1 MKRKSLTHLTRSHF
15 FRRSLFFTL
24 FALLSGGFQSMNA
37 QAIVTPANSSLLK
50 IKFDECA
57 GDVTSDDRRFT
68 DDGSNDGNYADPAG
82 KPRTDTVEI
91 CPKDQWHRVKV
102 VFTAFD
108 LAKGDTLFA
117 FQGNAAALNAA
128 GLAALKT
135 ASGSL
140 PAGSMLPAK
149 ATAGTIQALL
159 AGGTSE
165 AARKAAY
172 KAGFFASIPSAI
184 DLQALIDALLAI
196 LNPGELP
203 GTTPASDGTGSGSG
217 IGDTAL
223 ASARGGSVSD
233 AFGGWI
239 DADCNPRINPTGC
252 LTFVFKT
259 NGDRIKGAGWDAWV
273 DCGSRGITVETVSIP
288 SRKLTCDSA
297 AYGII
302 TIPAPT
308 VKFCDTTATQ
318 TADDSVRLVVTN
330 QHGVVCIDSCI
341 TKAGINNGVTDTFAI
356 GSYKATYTLKSDKE
370 KTSTSIFSVQ
380 APSLVCND
388 NINVPLGAACMI
400 VLTPDDLLEQPCD
413 TIHDT
418 MYYAITITLGS
429 GKTVKVLKTENV
441 GDADKKVKY
450 PVITTADLKEA
461 GMTVCNATATVK
473 IERIYYGTTDT
484 LTFCNNGPKTTSCET
499 TVNFSDQSIPWV
511 SVVPGIDTIVACDTT
526 GLAKLLD
533 AKAIDNC
540 DTDLPITYKVTLEE
554 TDPCFASAGKADTT
568 TATVLFTAVDDC
580 GNVGTFEKK
589 YTIIRPNKKEHIAKT
604 KPVKVECSEDKLA
617 LSGVPGMKIGTI
629 KNGVFTATDTIPLS
643 INEYI
648 CGYILTKRDENI
660 PSNDCGA
667 KVFRYWSLLDWCRPE
682 VGPVACD
689 TTFIQYTDTKAP
701 TFNAGEGATTTLE
714 LGHFSCTYDITK
726 LDAPKASDN
735 CSTPTVRLDRITVIE
750 DGNKTDWVVP
760 VGDYT
765 KLPCDSF
772 CLRWI
777 AEDNCHE
784 QLVNDTL
791 LQIVVI
797 KDVTKPS
804 AVAVDQLNISLPN
817 EWGARVKASDVDAG
831 SYDACGIKSMQ
842 IRIKGSGDAWADYV
856 DIGCKYVHPDLQI
869 ELRVVDKKGNENIA
883 WCDVVVEDKIR
894 PICEAPADATADCD
908 KFHNGELGA
917 STDADGDRKMEAS
930 EWTNTDA
937 ALKAKHD
944 AYFQA
949 FKCEDNLKSE
959 ECGDLTTEEQY
970 QLIEWPC
977 GEIEIKR
984 RHRATDWSG
993 NVSDWVG
1000 QDIKI
1005 TYKAGWSFTIPADWE
1020 GECGAEL
1027 IAPALSIDNG
1037 ACDLLGYEVTSKLF
1051 EIPGDACFKMERTY
1065 HIINWCKYQAGQ
1077 DPVELARVEGD
1088 HKFVDKGR
1096 TITFEG
1102 NEDKGY
1108 FTYVQILKVHDNEG
1122 PVVTVVDPT
1131 PCISGVDFDA
1141 EPYGE
1146 EDITPG
1152 SGPYECD
1159 EPKTWTA
1166 SATDCSDQSVITW
1179 VGKLYNANGKVVKEV
1194 KTNSLT
1200 YVVSNKDSYYAEFWA
1215 YDGCGNSGGKKGETI
1230 KFWDCKKPT
1239 PYVLNGVAVELGE
1252 TGSIQVWA
1260 TDLDRGTFDNCTD
1273 QSKLD
1278 LKIWHEDLGD
1288 APTTLEGVQAL
1299 PKVITLG
1306 CTRVGTQAVQIYA
1319 IDEEGNWDYAQTYVI
1334 VQDNMGACTQVNE
1347 GGMVAGRIV
1356 DGNGEN
1362 VQSVSIAVN
1371 GADEKSMTTSAD
1383 GHYQFVLS
1391 MGGDYTITP
1400 EKDMNPLNGVS
1411 TFDLVLISKHILGI
1425 SQFDTPYKYI
1435 AADVNKSGS
1444 ITAFDMV
1451 QLRQLIL
1458 NITSEFPNN
1467 DSWRFV
1473 EGGYEFTSA
1482 NPAAESFNEFM
1493 SINNL
1498 SADMPNMDFTAVKVG
1513 DVNGNALSNSLL
1525 GAESRTTN
1533 GTLNLNVTDRF
1544 VEAGQAVTVEFTSA
1558 NIANATGYQ
1567 FTLTTAGTAEVVE
1580 GVAKAANFNTNLAER
1595 GVIATSWNG
1604 EATAND
1610 VLFALTFTAN
1620 TTGLLSEMLAITSDV
1635 TAAEAYNTDGELLN
1649 VSIDFNS
1656 AATAAGF
1663 GLNQNT
1669 PNPFTDVTTIGFN
1682 LPAAGTATLT
1692 VMDVQGKVLRAIKAD
1707 YAKGYNTVSLNA
1719 NELGATGVLY
1729 YQLEAA
1735 DNVATKKMIIIE

>member
-1 MKRKSLTHLTRSHF
+1 MKKMSFTKSKWLMSFGQSLGLV
-15 FRRSLFFTL
+15 LFFCCFT
-24 FALLSGGFQSMNA
+24 ALQSINA
-37 QAIVTPANSSLLK
+37 QAIVMPNAKALSKVKL
-50 IKFDECA
+50 DECG

-68 DDGSNDGNYADPAG
+68 DDGANDGNYADPAG

-91 CPKDQWHRVKV
+91 CPKDKWHTVKV

-128 GLAALKT
+128 GLAA
-135 ASGSL
+135 ASAATL
-140 PAGSMLPAK
+140 PAGAMLPAK
-149 ATAGTIQALL
+149 VTAGAIQAVVS
-159 AGGTSE
+159 GGTSE
-165 AARKAAY
+165 AARKAAQS
-172 KAGFFASIPSAI
+172 AGFFAFLPSAI
-184 DLQALIDALLAI
+184 QLQELIDAFLAV
-196 LNPGELP
+196 LNPSELP
-203 GTTPASDGTGSGSG
+203 GTTGASEGTGSGAGVGS
-217 IGDTAL
+217 TAL

-239 DADCNPRINPTGC
+239 DADCNPRVNPTGC

-259 NGDRIKGAGWDAWV
+259 NGDRAKGAGWDAWV
-273 DCGSRGITVETVSIP
+273 DCGSRSLTVETVNIP

-308 VKFCDTTATQ
+308 VKFCDSTATQ

-341 TKAGINNGVTDTFAI
+341 TKAGMNNGVTDTFAI
-356 GSYKATYTLKSDKE
+356 GSYKATYTLKSDTE

-388 NINVPLGAACMI
+388 NINVPLGSACMI

-418 MYYAITITLGS
+418 MYYNITITLGA
-429 GKTVKVLKTENV
+429 GKDKKVLTTTNV
-441 GDADKKVKY
+441 DDADKKVAY
-450 PVITTADLKEA
+450 PVITTADLKAA

-484 LTFCNNGPKTTSCET
+484 LTFCNNGAKSTSCET
-499 TVNFSDQSIPWV
+499 TINFSDQSIPWV
-511 SVVPGIDTIVACDTT
+511 NLKPGIDTLIACDTS
-526 GLAKLLD
+526 GLAALID
-533 AKAIDNC
+533 VNAIDNC
-540 DTDLPITYKVTLEE
+540 DDDVAVTYTVTMQEN
-554 TDPCFASAGKADTT
+554 DPCFASAGKADTT
-568 TATVLFTAVDDC
+568 TATVVFSAVDDC
-580 GNVGTFEKK
+580 GNVGTLSKV
-589 YTIIRPNKKEHIAKT
+589 YTVIRPNEKDHIEKT
-604 KPVKVECSEDKLA
+604 KDVSVECD
-617 LSGVPGMKIGTI
+617 
-629 KNGVFTATDTIPLS
+629 ATDNKATLPKLMTGVLDKGKFVKKGTVAL
-643 INEYI
+643 NEDTYV
-648 CGYILTKRDENI
+648 CGYILTKREVEI
-660 PSNDCGA
+660 PANDCG
-667 KVFRYWSLLDWCRPE
+667 KKKFVYWSILDWCNSE
-682 VGPVACD
+682 QGPTAVD

-735 CSTPTVRLDRITVIE
+735 CSTPTVVLGEIARIE
-750 DGNKTDWVVP
+750 EGKTDWKI
-760 VGDYT
+760 DAADWT
-765 KLPCDSF
+765 KLDCDSF
-772 CLRWI
+772 QLTWY
-777 AEDNCHE
+777 ASDDCHE
-784 QLVNDTL
+784 QTKQDTL
-791 LQIVVI
+791 KQIVVI

-804 AVAVDQLNISLPN
+804 AVTVDQLNISLPN

-831 SYDACGIKSMQ
+831 SYDACGIESIQ

-944 AYFQA
+944 AYFKA

-993 NVSDWVG
+993 NVSDWVE
-1000 QDIKI
+1000 QKISI
-1005 TYKAGWSFTIPADWE
+1005 TYKAGWAFTIPADWE

-1027 IAPALSIDNG
+1027 IAPALTINNG

-1051 EIPGDACFKMERTY
+1051 EVPGDACFKMERTY

-1077 DPVELARVEGD
+1077 DPVELARVEGE
-1088 HKFVDKGR
+1088 HGFVAEGK
-1096 TITFEG
+1096 TITSEG

-1131 PCISGVDFDA
+1131 PCINGVDFDA

-1152 SGPYECD
+1152 VGPYECD
-1159 EPKTWTA
+1159 EAKTWTA

-1179 VGKLYNANGKVVKEV
+1179 EGKLMDANGNVVATS
-1194 KTNSLT
+1194 KTNSIT
-1200 YVVSNKDSYYAEFWA
+1200 FVVTNKASYTAEFWA

-1383 GHYQFVLS
+1383 GHYQFVLP

-1498 SADMPNMDFTAVKVG
+1498 SADMPNMDFTAVKIG

-1729 YQLEAA
+1729 YQLESA